1 MRVEDFLKDTARR
14 LPDKCA
20 LVADGVRMSYGELDA
35 MSDRLAACFVQEG
48 IEPGDRIAIFMG
60 NRFEAVVAIFAAQK
74 AGAVFSPVNP
84 STKAD
89 KLGFILNNCDAR
101 AVVTEARLGPIAA
114 EAIALLAPSVRL
126 AIRVGGKESRIAP
139 KTLSFEQA
147 LEEGSGGI
155 GDPGIDIDLS
165 MLIYT
170 SGSTGLP
177 KGVMMTHLNVVT
189 AVRSI
194 TSYLKKTEDDI
205 VLSVLPI
212 SFDYGLYQILMAF
225 STGAT
230 LVLEKS
236 FAFPRAILDRL
247 AEERATG
254 FPLVP
259 TMAAMILKMPDLK
272 PESFPPLRFIT
283 NTAAALPVAHIE
295 ALQRL
300 FPHTEIYSMYGMTE
314 CKRCTYLPPEQLRQ
328 RPGSVGI
335 AIPGT
340 QVFVVNE
347 RGKRLPAGQTG
358 ELVVCGAHVMKG
370 YWKNPE
376 ATKKVL
382 KPGPLPGESQLHTG
396 DLFRTDDEGYLYFVG
411 RKDDIIKSRGEK
423 VAPKEVEA
431 VLHEIPEV
439 SDAVVIGL
447 PDPVLGLAVTAVIVL
462 AGNSTIDKRQLL
474 RHCQQRLE
482 DFAVP
487 ASFEIRGELPK
498 TANGKVDRRLL
509 REMLMQESKR
519 QQTEPETPAS
529 PRERNGRR

>member
-20 LVADGVRMSYGELDA
+20 LVADGVRTSYAELDA
-35 MSDRLAACFVQEG
+35 MSDRLAAYFVQEG
-48 IEPGDRIAIFMG
+48 IKPGDRIVIFMG
-60 NRFEAVVAIFAAQK
+60 NRLEAVVAIFAAQK

-84 STKAD
+84 STKAG
-89 KLGFILNNCDAR
+89 KLGFILNNCDAV
-101 AVVTEARLGPIAA
+101 AVVTEGRLGPVAA

-126 AIRVGGKESRIAP
+126 AIRVGGKEARIAP
-139 KTLSFEQA
+139 KTVRFEQA
-147 LEEGSGGI
+147 LDEGSGAV
-155 GDPGIDIDLS
+155 GDPGIEIDLS

-170 SGSTGLP
+170 SGSTGMP

-189 AVRSI
+189 AARSI
-194 TSYLKKTEDDI
+194 ITYLGMTEEDI

-212 SFDYGLYQILMAF
+212 SFDYGLYQILMAVR
-225 STGAT
+225 TGAT

-236 FAFPRAILDRL
+236 FAFPVAILERL

-259 TMAAMILKMPDLK
+259 TMAAMLLKLEGLK
-272 PESFPPLRFIT
+272 PGAFPHLRFIT
-283 NTAAALPVAHIE
+283 NTAAALPVAHIL

-300 FPHTEIYSMYGMTE
+300 FPETEIFSMYGMTE
-314 CKRCTYLPPEQLRQ
+314 CKRCTYLPPEHLRT

-340 QVFVVNE
+340 QAFVVDEN
-347 RGKRLPAGQTG
+347 GAPLPPGQEG
-358 ELVVCGAHVMKG
+358 ELVIRGAHVMKG

-376 ATKKVL
+376 ATQKVL
-382 KPGPLPGESQLHTG
+382 KPGPLPGENLLHTG
-396 DLFRTDDEGYLYFVG
+396 DLFRSDDEGFLYFVG

-423 VAPKEVEA
+423 VAPKEVET
-431 VLHEIPEV
+431 VLHELPGV
-439 SDAVVIGL
+439 SEAVVIGL
-447 PDPVLGLAVTAVIVL
+447 PDPVLGHAVNAVIVL
-462 AGNSTIDKRQLL
+462 AGGATVDKRDLL
-474 RHCQQRLE
+474 RHCRQRLE

-487 ASFEIRGELPK
+487 VGFEFRDELPK

-509 REMLMQESKR
+509 GEMLMQEAQRHDPDPDS
-519 QQTEPETPAS
+519 PAS
-529 PRERNGRR
+529 RPERTQ